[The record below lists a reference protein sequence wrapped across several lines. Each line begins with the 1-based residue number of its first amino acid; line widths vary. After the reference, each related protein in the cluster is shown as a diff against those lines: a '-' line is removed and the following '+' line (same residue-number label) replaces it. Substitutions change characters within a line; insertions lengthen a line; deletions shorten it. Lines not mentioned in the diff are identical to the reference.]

1 MLSNLSLRGGHRP
14 TWQSRSTRTD
24 HRKATGENVAGCR
37 RFPRRFAPRND
48 KPVCLT
54 PPNYYCNTCDC
65 LWRSLSAA
73 TDANGAYHFTLTSM
87 GRKCLPEIATG
98 AKRPRND
105 TSGSAKVHQRPCT
118 VELPRTGRTGS
129 AAAIRPASWC
139 GRWSGRKFESIVRST
154 MPTYHL
160 PACMAVTDR
169 RYRCNRFLRFY
180 RQPVQ
185 VGSTAQGA
193 ARRSPTAHVCL
204 LISQNYSLFIFQYL

>member
-37 RFPRRFAPRND
+37 RFPRRFAPRNY

-73 TDANGAYHFTLTSM
+73 TDAIGAYHFTLTSM

-118 VELPRTGRTGS
+118 VELPRTGRSGS

-139 GRWSGRKFESIVRST
+139 GRWSGRKFVSRARGNNEDLRRQEN
-154 MPTYHL
+154 
-160 PACMAVTDR
+160 AVSA
-169 RYRCNRFLRFY
+169 F
-180 RQPVQ
+180 P
-185 VGSTAQGA
+185 
-193 ARRSPTAHVCL
+193 
-204 LISQNYSLFIFQYL
+204 

>member
-73 TDANGAYHFTLTSM
+73 TDAIGAYHFTLTSM

-118 VELPRTGRTGS
+118 VELPRTGRS
-129 AAAIRPASWC
+129 AGLSPQLMGLKILKYCAAVGGFAALRMRHAPC
-139 GRWSGRKFESIVRST
+139 GYTKYSCVFHTLTCQKISRH
-154 MPTYHL
+154 PL
-160 PACMAVTDR
+160 
-169 RYRCNRFLRFY
+169 
-180 RQPVQ
+180 
-185 VGSTAQGA
+185 
-193 ARRSPTAHVCL
+193 L
-204 LISQNYSLFIFQYL
+204 LI

>member
-1 MLSNLSLRGGHRP
+1 MLSNLSLQGGHRP

-73 TDANGAYHFTLTSM
+73 TDAIGAYHFTLTSM

-98 AKRPRND
+98 AKRPAMTHQAVPRC
-105 TSGSAKVHQRPCT
+105 TSALAR
-118 VELPRTGRTGS
+118 LN
-129 AAAIRPASWC
+129 
-139 GRWSGRKFESIVRST
+139 
-154 MPTYHL
+154 Y
-160 PACMAVTDR
+160 
-169 RYRCNRFLRFY
+169 
-180 RQPVQ
+180 PVQ
-185 VGSTAQGA
+185 GTQGA
-193 ARRSPTAHVCL
+193 PLQSDLQVGAVDGAAGNL
-204 LISQNYSLFIFQYL
+204 

>member
-73 TDANGAYHFTLTSM
+73 TDAIGAYHFTLTSM

-118 VELPRTGRTGS
+118 VELPRTGRS
-129 AAAIRPASWC
+129 A
-139 GRWSGRKFESIVRST
+139 G
-154 MPTYHL
+154 L
-160 PACMAVTDR
+160 
-169 RYRCNRFLRFY
+169 
-180 RQPVQ
+180 
-185 VGSTAQGA
+185 
-193 ARRSPTAHVCL
+193 SPTDGFEDLEVWRSRWRLADLWMRHAPCGYTKYSCNFQTS
-204 LISQNYSLFIFQYL
+204 IRQQNPSRTALAI

>member
-24 HRKATGENVAGCR
+24 HRTATGENVAGCR

-73 TDANGAYHFTLTSM
+73 TDAIGAYHFTLTSM

-118 VELPRTGRTGS
+118 VELPVQGAQGTPLRNQT
-129 AAAIRPASWC
+129 C
-139 GRWSGRKFESIVRST
+139 KLVRSMERPEICKPCT
-154 MPTYHL
+154 GQQ
-160 PACMAVTDR
+160 R
-169 RYRCNRFLRFY
+169 RPSATGGTRFLRFLNKMFK
-180 RQPVQ
+180 QI
-185 VGSTAQGA
+185 GESG
-193 ARRSPTAHVCL
+193 
-204 LISQNYSLFIFQYL
+204 I

>member
-1 MLSNLSLRGGHRP
+1 MIADRTRHCRG
-14 TWQSRSTRTD
+14 
-24 HRKATGENVAGCR
+24 R
-37 RFPRRFAPRND
+37 RPRRPAETAAFSPEVPCYPAWNCEIATSAAPPRND
-48 KPVCLT
+48 KPVCFT

-73 TDANGAYHFTLTSM
+73 TDAIGAYHFTLTSM

-139 GRWSGRKFESIVRST
+139 GRWSGRKFVSRARGNNEDLRRQEN
-154 MPTYHL
+154 
-160 PACMAVTDR
+160 AVSA
-169 RYRCNRFLRFY
+169 F
-180 RQPVQ
+180 P
-185 VGSTAQGA
+185 
-193 ARRSPTAHVCL
+193 
-204 LISQNYSLFIFQYL
+204 

>member
-1 MLSNLSLRGGHRP
+1 MGSRKFPGCIADRTMLPDLSLRGGAADVAISQYPAGSQESH
-14 TWQSRSTRTD
+14 
-24 HRKATGENVAGCR
+24 GENVAGCR

-73 TDANGAYHFTLTSM
+73 TDAIGAYHFTLTSM

-139 GRWSGRKFESIVRST
+139 GRWSGRKFVSRARGNNEDLLRQGN
-154 MPTYHL
+154 
-160 PACMAVTDR
+160 AVSA
-169 RYRCNRFLRFY
+169 F
-180 RQPVQ
+180 P
-185 VGSTAQGA
+185 
-193 ARRSPTAHVCL
+193 
-204 LISQNYSLFIFQYL
+204 

>member
-73 TDANGAYHFTLTSM
+73 TDAIGAYHFTLTSM

-105 TSGSAKVHQRPCT
+105 KSIAFSILTVAGTNRLCCAGPGCPLPYNARPETFCLPQALQYSARNVAFFSGTC
-118 VELPRTGRTGS
+118 
-129 AAAIRPASWC
+129 
-139 GRWSGRKFESIVRST
+139 
-154 MPTYHL
+154 
-160 PACMAVTDR
+160 
-169 RYRCNRFLRFY
+169 
-180 RQPVQ
+180 
-185 VGSTAQGA
+185 
-193 ARRSPTAHVCL
+193 
-204 LISQNYSLFIFQYL
+204 